1 MSGSR
6 LKTYIGRVAKRLC
19 DPFSLSL
26 VCAFTSVFIAVV
38 IYGSVSGKN
47 DVNNAVIEYRTVSE
61 DSVSAPVE
69 VTSVTTPSAVTTA
82 PITTTAAAL
91 TSAASSE
98 TRTSAVTRVSSAA
111 AVLTKVTTSRASVR
125 VSETTPMTTTAPPAE
140 TVTETSSEIVTAP
153 PPTET
158 TTTTETTTAF
168 TQDFPADIN
177 TISREGLLLIP
188 NVGEVTADEIIAL
201 RGRLGRISD
210 MSRLLEISG
219 IGEARLAALSEYLYV
234 SGGGNSTVYEPPQ
247 TNEQAVTQPDA
258 SSEEQSLPTAES
270 GSSGEETDSVT
281 DESSGSDDGGMV
293 YINSANAEEL
303 AEKLGISPGKA
314 EDIID
319 VRMRIGGFSAIEE
332 LLLVDSL
339 TTNDIAEIKD
349 RIIID

>member
-1 MSGSR
+1 MLQR
-6 LKTYIGRVAKRLC
+6 LDDQLFMGRELRKE
-19 DPFSLSL
+19 LSL
-26 VCAFTSVFIAVV
+26 NACLLGSMQLAVV
-38 IYGSVSGKN
+38 LPPHGTDEVVGRSDELRPIIAYQVVASLRINVADAARKGKH
-47 DVNNAVIEYRTVSE
+47 VAMV
-61 DSVSAPVE
+61 
-69 VTSVTTPSAVTTA
+69 
-82 PITTTAAAL
+82 L
-91 TSAASSE
+91 TRQ
-98 TRTSAVTRVSSAA
+98 TGGDQSSAMLGRLHQHTGIRHA
-111 AVLTKVTTSRASVR
+111 SHDAVAPHEVHLVGIGSCHVLGEQSTLRKHFHGCFTVARRIQLVESVGQHAHCREAVVQRLTVR
-125 VSETTPMTTTAPPAE
+125 L
-140 TVTETSSEIVTAP
+140 
-153 PPTET
+153 
-158 TTTTETTTAF
+158 
-168 TQDFPADIN
+168 DIN

-234 SGGGNSTVYEPPQ
+234 SGGGNSTLYEPPQ

-258 SSEEQSLPTAES
+258 SSEEQSSPTAES

-293 YINSANAEEL
+293 YINSADAEEL

-332 LLLVDSL
+332 LMLVDSL